1 MVDCRA
7 TVREHEPARCFSSV
21 HEMVS
26 WNVAILRLTTYK
38 ASSRAMQTL
47 PHAPAPLPA
56 SKPLE
61 ALPAGTTAGSDGMDS
76 VMGVGI
82 GLEVLLYMHSGRP
95 SSKFSLNAHA
105 YWLL

>member
-1 MVDCRA
+1 M
-7 TVREHEPARCFSSV
+7 
-21 HEMVS
+21 
-26 WNVAILRLTTYK
+26 NVCAV
-38 ASSRAMQTL
+38 QTL

-82 GLEVLLYMHSGRP
+82 GLEVSLYPHSGRT
-95 SSKFSLNAHA
+95 FCRLSLDFEFGS
-105 YWLL
+105 